1 MPVAGNAGEGNRGG
15 RSPGGG
21 RLRLRRVAA
30 ILTNPEAASIKFLLI
45 GLFPSVTATDMPA
58 AIPALLVAFLPP
70 RFAVFGFPCASG
82 LSTRT
87 LLFAAHFAGLQL
99 TIHHKEVAQ

>member
-1 MPVAGNAGEGNRGG
+1 M
-15 RSPGGG
+15 
-21 RLRLRRVAA
+21 AA

-45 GLFPSVTATDMPA
+45 GLFLSVTATDMPA
-58 AIPALLVAFLPP
+58 AIPALLVAFLPLC
-70 RFAVFGFPCASG
+70 FAVFGLPCASG